1 MFGAVKHAGAD
12 AKELNAPGFTGAKK
26 GDASDA

>member
-1 MFGAVKHAGAD
+1 MFGTVEHAGSNTEKSD
-12 AKELNAPGFTGAKK
+12 ASSFTGAKK